1 MPINPITG
9 KNVFATK
16 PGSASYEN
24 AQNAALGG
32 LLGGIYTGLNA
43 AAHKNTSAAETANK
57 ISEEAQ
63 KRAMLFNSAESSAA
77 NALNTEYLMAQ
88 MQYNEQAAAQ
98 ANAINNAT
106 MQKQMEFNSAEAAK
120 NREWQEYMSGTA
132 YQRAVKD
139 LKAAGLNPI
148 LAALNGG
155 ASMGSGATGSM
166 GTISAA
172 TASSGLQSGAMAQVG
187 GYQGILENT
196 SNMLAIAGAIADG
209 MSGIASAWDAMS
221 KKDQNIV
228 INLLGEATGNDNAMF
243 TKTGGGILGWLD
255 KLKKGNGYKSGSGSS
270 HAGDGHSR

>member
-9 KNVFATK
+9 KNVFANK

-24 AQNAALGG
+24 AQNAAVGG

-57 ISEEAQ
+57 ISEQAQ
-63 KRAMLFNSAESSAA
+63 KAAMGFNSAQSSAA

-228 INLLGEATGNDNAMF
+228 VELLDNSSAGKIKEYGRNGGIAEF
-243 TKTGGGILGWLD
+243 LHKLRTSKTGF
-255 KLKKGNGYKSGSGSS
+255 NATNRSGSGK
-270 HAGDGHSR
+270 GY